1 MGGLAR
7 APEHAAGCVRES
19 KPQRGVTVL
28 LACLLQT
35 LEEVTPK
42 ATPAKGAKA
51 KGGKKK

>member
-1 MGGLAR
+1 MRGNKEPLVLSRER
-7 APEHAAGCVRES
+7 ATQS
-19 KPQRGVTVL
+19 KRWVTVL